1 MSCDEVA
8 FNKEDMDMYLRE
20 LAKVFRKL
28 NGKRCLLKLYLS
40 AERRCLLT
48 MAFAIPHTILM
59 PL

>member
-1 MSCDEVA
+1 MSFDEVA

-28 NGKRCLLKLYLS
+28 NGKTMPKLYLS